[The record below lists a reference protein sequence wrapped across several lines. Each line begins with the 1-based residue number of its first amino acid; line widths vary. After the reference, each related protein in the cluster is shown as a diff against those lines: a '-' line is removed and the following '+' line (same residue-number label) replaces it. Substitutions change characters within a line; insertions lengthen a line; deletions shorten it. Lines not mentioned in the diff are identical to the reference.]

1 MLKSIFDL
9 CGANS
14 QVNSELYLYDKKT
27 GKQIKRLMPDY
38 VGSIG
43 SISGRKE
50 HDRFFLSTCQFCRW
64 FVCAMNLVPSLS
76 RLVDEKRRYQIESA
90 LDRISIS
97 PPLNGTRG
105 GLTCCTSFP
114 TRR

>member
-14 QVNSELYLYDKKT
+14 QVNSELYLFDKKT

-50 HDRFFLSTCQFCRW
+50 HERFFLSTCQ
-64 FVCAMNLVPSLS
+64 S
-76 RLVDEKRRYQIESA
+76 RPFSTPVACLRPRD
-90 LDRISIS
+90 
-97 PPLNGTRG
+97 
-105 GLTCCTSFP
+105 
-114 TRR
+114 